1 MKNAEAIYKWMV
13 NKVLEDHIG
22 RNMDAYIND
31 MVIKKKER
39 DYACALKETFTN
51 LRKND
56 MKLNPSKC
64 AFRWSVG
71 SSLDLW

>member
-1 MKNAEAIYKWMV
+1 MMSFGLKNAEATYKRMV

-31 MVIKKKER
+31 MVIKIKER
-39 DYACALKETFTN
+39 DYACDLKETFTN

-64 AFRWSVG
+64 AFR
-71 SSLDLW
+71 